1 MMTLS
6 IPDTMEQQLKAIA
19 QAKQMSFSQF
29 TLALLQKALQ
39 QQLDESKP
47 VSCFDLMA
55 DGLGCIDDAP
65 SDLSVNKDYF
75 AGYGQ

>member
-6 IPDTMEQQLKAIA
+6 IPDTMEQQLKTIA

-39 QQLDESKP
+39 QQLEEPES
-47 VSCFDLMA
+47 VSCFDLME
-55 DGLGCIDDAP
+55 DGLGYIDDAP

-75 AGYGQ
+75 AGF